1 MKAFTVALLV
11 FASLSSTARG
21 ADDPLDTAKTL
32 YMSASYEEALSA
44 LTNLPSSVDADQADK
59 FRALCL
65 LALNRTQDAQQ
76 ALEQLATRRPLLK
89 FDESESPKL
98 VTMFR
103 EARARVLP
111 NAAKAMYSTAKAN
124 FEQGQLTKAAGQFSE
139 LIALLSEKEFAS
151 QASFADLRM
160 LAEGFSKLTDQQLAS
175 ERATAA
181 AAKPAAP
188 EPVAPVPVV
197 DPNKIYTS
205 GDADILPPVAIEQT
219 IPQWVP
225 PSGNLRYQEFSGV
238 LEVLIDETGAVSSAT
253 MAQRINIIYD
263 QVLLN
268 AAKHWRYRPAQ
279 RGGQPVKYRKSINV
293 VLRPV
298 VPGTELGGIGQ

>member
-124 FEQGQLTKAAGQFSE
+124 FEQRQLTKAAGQFSE

>member
-1 MKAFTVALLV
+1 MKAFTVALLI
-11 FASLSSTARG
+11 FAGVPTAARG
-21 ADDPLDTAKTL
+21 ADDPLDAAKTL

-44 LTNLPSSVDADQADK
+44 LTNLPSSVDPDQADK

-76 ALEQLATRRPLLK
+76 ALEKLAARRPLLK

-98 VTMFR
+98 VAMFR

-111 NAAKAMYSTAKAN
+111 NAAKAMYSAAKAN
-124 FEQGQLTKAAGQFSE
+124 FEQGQLAKAGGQFSE
-139 LIALLSEKEFAS
+139 LIALLSEREFANQS
-151 QASFADLRM
+151 AFADLRM

-175 ERATAA
+175 ERAAEA
-181 AAKPAAP
+181 AAKPAPA
-188 EPVAPVPVV
+188 EPVEPPSVV

-205 GDADILPPVAIEQT
+205 ADADVLAPVAIEQT

-225 PSGNLRYQEFSGV
+225 PSGNLRYQEFTGV
-238 LEVLIDETGAVSSAT
+238 LDLLIDENGVVAAAA

-263 QVLLN
+263 QVLMS
-268 AAKHWRYRPAQ
+268 AARRWRYRPAL
-279 RGGQPVKYRKSINV
+279 RAGNPVKYRKLINV
-293 VLRPV
+293 VLRPP
-298 VPGTELGGIGQ
+298 VPGTELGVSGQ

>member
-188 EPVAPVPVV
+188 EPVARVPVV